1 MVNISEAFRLENT
14 SSQHPPFLV
23 VFGLIT
29 LQQKYVAEKDVVMG
43 FVALLSFVSIIANG
57 ILLVVIVKD
66 PFKQLRTI
74 TAILL
79 AFNSAANLSS
89 SFVLFLDNLFYWSGG
104 KLSPEL
110 IVYFCS
116 FTSYL
121 YVIGNFLHT
130 LNTYGAIVI
139 PVRYAI
145 LVLKIRKFLVQCLAL
160 AWVVILLLVIIPPY
174 TLPKN
179 KIPYYVKC
187 VLTLIC
193 VLLVLLA
200 ITFGYLYTKIFQRL
214 YARRQ
219 RLSLAFHLKRSTVR
233 GRAISKKNQNIVKT
247 LFVHVLFFM
256 ITTIPGSVIFLIY
269 LHCTTCDRV
278 KLQLAALFAIPIAYA
293 PLVFLPLLW
302 LFRLKQYKRAMIKTL
317 RFWRYGGF
325 LRRISKT
332 LNIQGSLADQENRS
346 REGSCTKELHDVS
359 VAV

>member
-1 MVNISEAFRLENT
+1 MVNISESFNLGNT
-14 SSQHPPFLV
+14 SVQHSRFLV
-23 VFGLIT
+23 VFGFIT
-29 LQQKYVAEKDVVMG
+29 LPQKYEAEKDVAMG

-89 SFVLFLDNLFYWSGG
+89 SFVLFLDNVFYWSGG

-145 LVLKIRKFLVQCLAL
+145 LAPKIRSFLVEGLVLTWAI
-160 AWVVILLLVIIPPY
+160 ILLVVIIPPY

-179 KIPYYVKC
+179 KIPTYIQGL
-187 VLTLIC
+187 LTLIC
-193 VLLVLLA
+193 VLLALLA
-200 ITFGYLYTKIFQRL
+200 IIFAYLYTKIFQSF
-214 YARRQ
+214 YARKQ
-219 RLSLAFHLKRSTVR
+219 RFSLSYHLKRSTVR
-233 GRAISKKNQNIVKT
+233 GRRMNKKNAEIVKT
-247 LFVHVLFFM
+247 LFAQVLFFM
-256 ITTIPGSVIFLIY
+256 ITTVPGSVICLIFLY
-269 LHCTTCDRV
+269 CTKCDSV
-278 KLQLAALFAIPIAYA
+278 KIQLATLFAIPITFSSM
-293 PLVFLPLLW
+293 VFLPFLW
-302 LFRLKQYKRAMIKTL
+302 LFRLNNYRHAMIKTPSFCQ
-317 RFWRYGGF
+317 RTGNHRVVMGAW
-325 LRRISKT
+325 K
-332 LNIQGSLADQENRS
+332 
-346 REGSCTKELHDVS
+346 
-359 VAV
+359 